1 MTFKKLFR
9 ANPRLLRCEDMDILN
24 QQKIPNILEQFQKM
38 YQNVSVCHKSQ
49 FGEIFSTYYPLEY
62 QM

>member
-1 MTFKKLFR
+1 MV
-9 ANPRLLRCEDMDILN
+9 ILN

-49 FGEIFSTYYPLEY
+49 FGEIFSSVFLVYFVSSLVFVLCSVCHV
-62 QM
+62 